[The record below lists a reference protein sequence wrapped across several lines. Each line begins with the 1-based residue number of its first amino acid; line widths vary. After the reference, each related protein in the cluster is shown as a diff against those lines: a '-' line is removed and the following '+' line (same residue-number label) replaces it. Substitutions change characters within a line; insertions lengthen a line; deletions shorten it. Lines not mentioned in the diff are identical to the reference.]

1 MPSDAHSAKRYGVIL
16 ADPPWQYRNK
26 GNGAAQ
32 NHYPTMTVEEI
43 CALPVPNMFADD
55 AVLALWVTWPHLP
68 DAVRIIEAW
77 DCEYKTGFPWIKFQ
91 GEPMPDLFG
100 DLHVRPAYGTG
111 AWARGCSE
119 LMFIAKHGNAN
130 VPDGHFLGLLS
141 ERFQHSRKPN
151 NIYAYCEQ
159 FPGPYL
165 EMFARRTWPGWDVWG
180 NEVDCDVE
188 LTA

>member
-1 MPSDAHSAKRYGVIL
+1 MPREAHETEKRYGVIL

-26 GNGAAQ
+26 
-32 NHYPTMTVEEI
+32 
-43 CALPVPNMFADD
+43 
-55 AVLALWVTWPHLP
+55 
-68 DAVRIIEAW
+68 
-77 DCEYKTGFPWIKFQ
+77 
-91 GEPMPDLFG
+91 
-100 DLHVRPAYGTG
+100 
-111 AWARGCSE
+111 
-119 LMFIAKHGNAN
+119 GNAN